1 MQERVTAVED
11 LATTWWKNSVDYDH
25 DDAITKGVI
34 PIVIVR
40 WSYAGS
46 LYIRRR
52 SIQRLSLTEDS
63 LS

>member
-11 LATTWWKNSVDYDH
+11 LATKWWKNSVDYH
-25 DDAITKGVI
+25 DDAITNGVI

-46 LYIRRR
+46 LYIGRR

-63 LS
+63 LK

>member
-11 LATTWWKNSVDYDH
+11 LATWKNSVDYH
-25 DDAITKGVI
+25 DDAITNGVI

-63 LS
+63 RS